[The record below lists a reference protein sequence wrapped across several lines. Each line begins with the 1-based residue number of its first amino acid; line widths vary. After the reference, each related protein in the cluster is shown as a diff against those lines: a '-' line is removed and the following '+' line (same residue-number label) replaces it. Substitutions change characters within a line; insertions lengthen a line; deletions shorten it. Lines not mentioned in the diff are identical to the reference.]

1 VRRSQQDRDF
11 VAADRGSSAVSK
23 EKMMSFLSSA
33 LDRVKPSATIAV
45 TDKARALKAAG
56 RNVIGLGSGE
66 PDFDTPANIKLA
78 AIHAI
83 EAGKTKYTAVDGI
96 PELKEAIIAKFQ
108 RENGLSYKPNQI
120 IVGTGGKQ
128 VLYNALMATLNPGD
142 EVIIPAPYWVS
153 YPEMVALAG
162 GTPVSVTCTAE
173 FGFKLQAAALEAA
186 ITPQTKWVI
195 LCSPSNP
202 TGAAYKKAELRA
214 LTDVL
219 VKHPHVWVMTD
230 DMYEHLVYD
239 DFEFTTVAQ
248 IEPKLYDR
256 TLTVNGVSKAYC
268 MTGWRIGYA
277 GGPANLIKAMSTI
290 QSQSTSNPSSIA
302 QWAAVEALNGPQDF
316 IAKNNAVFKE
326 RRDLVVAM
334 LNQAS
339 GIECPRP
346 EGAFYVY
353 PSCAGTIGKTAPSGK
368 VIANDEDFVTEL
380 LETEGVAV
388 VQGSAFGLGPAF
400 RISYATKTSDLEDA
414 CNRIQRFCG
423 NLR

>member
-1 VRRSQQDRDF
+1 
-11 VAADRGSSAVSK
+11 
-23 EKMMSFLSSA
+23 MMMPFLSAA

-56 RNVIGLGSGE
+56 RNVIGLGAGE

-83 EAGKTKYTAVDGI
+83 EAGKTKYTDVGGI
-96 PELKEAIIAKFQ
+96 PELKAAIIAKFQ
-108 RENGLSYKPNQI
+108 RENGLTYAPNQ
-120 IVGTGGKQ
+120 VVVSTGGKQ
-128 VLYNALMATLNPGD
+128 VLYNALMATINPGD

-162 GTPVSVTCTAE
+162 GEPVPVVCTAE
-173 FGFKLQAAALEAA
+173 FGFKLQPAALEAA
-186 ITPQTKWVI
+186 ITPKTKWII
-195 LCSPSNP
+195 LNSPSNP
-202 TGAAYKKAELRA
+202 TGAAYSRAELKA

-219 VKHPHVWVMTD
+219 VKHPHVWIMTD

-239 DFEFTTVAQ
+239 DFAFFTPAQ
-248 IEPKLYDR
+248 IEPKLFDR
-256 TLTVNGVSKAYC
+256 TLTVNGVSKAYS

-277 GGPANLIKAMSTI
+277 GGPAELIKAMTTI
-290 QSQSTSNPSSIA
+290 QSQSTSNPSSIS

-316 IAKNNAVFKE
+316 IPVNNETFKE
-326 RRDLVVAM
+326 RRDLVVSM
-334 LNQAS
+334 LNQAK
-339 GIECPRP
+339 GISCPRP
-346 EGAFYVY
+346 QGAFYVY
-353 PSCAGTIGKTAPSGK
+353 PSCAGTIGKTSPTGK

-400 RISYATKTSDLEDA
+400 RISYATKTTDLEDA
-414 CNRIQRFCG
+414 CKRIQRFCG
-423 NLR
+423 DLR